1 MRRRLHLER
10 LARYGCRMRT
20 LLLTPGPLTTSDATR
35 AAMRRDWGSRD
46 GDFVA
51 MSEGVRARLTALVD
65 ATDTHVAVPIQG
77 AGSYAIEAAIGT
89 LVPRGGKLL
98 VLVNGA
104 YGRRAA
110 DMAACMGRNVATLDC
125 PEDRAIMPDEVERA
139 LQADPAVTDVL
150 LVHLETTS
158 GLLNPLQ
165 AVAAVVQANGRRL
178 LLDAMSSLGAV
189 PIDLR
194 TTPCSAVMASANK
207 CLEGV
212 PGLAYVIAERTH
224 LATMAGNSNSVSLDL
239 HAQWRGFEANG
250 QWRFTPP
257 THVVAALAAAL
268 DQLDAEGGVAARG
281 ARYGRHMAALVAGI
295 SRLGFR
301 PYLAKALQGPVI
313 LTLLAPGHGFR
324 FEAMYQA
331 LHAQGI
337 VLYPGKLTREA
348 SFRIGCIGA
357 ITQADIE
364 RTLDAIG
371 SYMHALGTQAAAD

>member
-1 MRRRLHLER
+1 
-10 LARYGCRMRT
+10 MRT

-35 AAMRRDWGSRD
+35 AAMGRDWGSRD

-51 MSEGVRARLTALVD
+51 MSERVRARLAALVH
-65 ATDTHVAVPIQG
+65 ATGTHVAVPIQG
-77 AGSYAIEAAIGT
+77 AGSYAIEAAIAT
-89 LVPRGGKLL
+89 LVPRAGKLL

-110 DMAACMGRNVATLDC
+110 DMAACMGRNVATLEC
-125 PEDRAIMPDEVERA
+125 PEDQAVAPGEVERA
-139 LQADPAVTDVL
+139 LRADPAITDVL

-165 AVAAVVQANGRRL
+165 DIAAVVRACGRRL

-212 PGLAYVIAERTH
+212 PGLAYVIAETAH
-224 LATMAGNSNSVSLDL
+224 LATMAGNSGSVSLDL

-281 ARYGRHMAALVAGI
+281 ARYGRHMAALVAGM

-301 PYLAKALQGPVI
+301 PYLAPALQGPVI
-313 LTLLAPGHGFR
+313 LTLLDPGRGFS

-364 RTLDAIG
+364 RTLAAVG
-371 SYMHALGTQAAAD
+371 GYMRAFGIQAAAD